1 MRRRIVALLVM
12 AVMAVTMLTVMAAPA
27 FADPVGTRGHC
38 TNNPDGSLT
47 CSSGAGFRGEGGGGG
62 TITWIQVPT
71 DEGIEI
77 IILSRSGGSGGP
89 GGGAGG
95 HCTTNADTGELEC
108 VGGSGGTF

>member
-1 MRRRIVALLVM
+1 VLRRRLSVLLAM
-12 AVMAVTMLTVMAAPA
+12 AVMLAVILASAAPA
-27 FADPVGTRGHC
+27 FADPVGIRGHC
-38 TNNPDGSLT
+38 TDNPDDSRT
-47 CSSGAGFRGEGGGGG
+47 CATRGG